1 MPVSNATPFTF
12 KDRLFATLK
21 IWAFGITQVP
31 LIFFARPRAVE
42 VTEKRCE
49 ICIPLKYRT
58 KNHVGSMYFGT
69 LAIGA
74 DLCVGLLALR
84 VVEKMGAKMLPVFK
98 DFQCDFKK
106 LAKGDVHFITE
117 EGDAVTRTIEQA
129 LATGERQN
137 LPVKGYATVPSVDP
151 IEKVMEFTLT
161 LSVKDLSKKK

>member
-1 MPVSNATPFTF
+1 MPLSKVVPFTF
-12 KDRLFATLK
+12 TDRLLATLK
-21 IWAFGITQVP
+21 IWTFGITQVP

-49 ICIPLKYRT
+49 IRIPLKYRT

-74 DLCVGLLALR
+74 DLCVGLLAMR
-84 VVEKMGAKMLPVFK
+84 VVEKMRVKMLPVFK

-117 EGDAVTRTIEQA
+117 EGDFVTHAIEKAV
-129 LATGERQN
+129 ATGERQN
-137 LPVKGYATVPSVDP
+137 LPVRGYATVPSVDP
-151 IEKVMEFTLT
+151 NEKIMEFTLT